1 MDGERSSPRKSNS
14 QRSST
19 PHQQQQQQQTPK
31 QKPSDTIYG
40 TGMQDEEFDAVGGL
54 LRSIQKPL
62 SSIGRIFSDD
72 GADNSNR
79 STPPPMPPRST
90 TSPFPGNNKSQTSEQ
105 RQQARA
111 AEREALTRASVEAEE
126 SRKARAKELRLVV
139 E

>member
-14 QRSST
+14 QRSTT
-19 PHQQQQQQQTPK
+19 PRQQQQQQTPK
-31 QKPSDTIYG
+31 PKPSDTIYG

-72 GADNSNR
+72 GAESNSSNNR
-79 STPPPMPPRST
+79 TPPPMPPRST
-90 TSPFPGNNKSQTSEQ
+90 TSPFPGNNNSHSDEQ
-105 RQQARA
+105 RQQVRA
-111 AEREALTRASVEAEE
+111 EHKALQRASVEAEE